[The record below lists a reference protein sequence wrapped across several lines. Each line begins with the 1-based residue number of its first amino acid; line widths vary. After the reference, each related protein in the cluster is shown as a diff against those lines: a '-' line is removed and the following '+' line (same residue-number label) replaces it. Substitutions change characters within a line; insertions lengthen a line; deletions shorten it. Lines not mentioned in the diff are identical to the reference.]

1 MNTRKFSYDDLK
13 AASMELSK
21 QLQERF
27 GSVNMGSALVV
38 GEPISGNPLAVE
50 MVNRLG
56 CHLAIRQ
63 IGMDQVF
70 TQGGLKPPVIIWVDS
85 VVDSGKTKWEAIQH
99 LQRLIV
105 EMDHPCDLITAS
117 WVYRS
122 SKYIEVH
129 NPDFICLEEIM
140 EHEWAVFPWEVPAK
154 AQDAQAL
161 HDMDRDRTKRKKM
174 MGRKEQC

>member
-21 QLQERF
+21 QLRERF

-38 GEPISGNPLAVE
+38 GEPISGIPLAVE
-50 MVNRLG
+50 MVNFMG
-56 CHLAIRQ
+56 ATLAVRQ

-105 EMDHPCDLITAS
+105 GMDHPCDLITAS
-117 WVYRS
+117 WVYRYP
-122 SKYIEVH
+122 KDIDMY
-129 NPDFICLEEIM
+129 NFICLEQIM

-174 MGRKEQC
+174 MGRKEQ